1 MRRWFQESANL
12 QRDSPMSN
20 EDAVIAKA
28 LTAGLRRLL
37 VAAFMHEKETA
48 PGHAQLPGLHDAFA
62 REIARLVMRGMT
74 ENGEDV
80 ELTAAVRKGLKLFVE
95 AAYREALERRTPPAK
110 IQ

>member
-1 MRRWFQESANL
+1 
-12 QRDSPMSN
+12 MSN

-28 LTAGLRRLL
+28 LNAGLRRLL
-37 VAAFMHEKETA
+37 VAAFIHEKETA
-48 PGHAQLPGLHDAFA
+48 SSHTQLQGLQDAFS
-62 REIARLVMRGMT
+62 REIARLVMRGTT

-95 AAYREALERRTPPAK
+95 AAYREASGRRTPPAK